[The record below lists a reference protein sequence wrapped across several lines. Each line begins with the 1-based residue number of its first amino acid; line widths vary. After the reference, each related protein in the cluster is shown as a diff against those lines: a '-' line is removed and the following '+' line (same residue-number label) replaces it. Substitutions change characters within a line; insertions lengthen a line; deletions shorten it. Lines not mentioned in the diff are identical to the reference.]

1 MQLIYFW
8 WDSQPQSTTQLP
20 LPLQFRTQELH
31 LSATSLLHL
40 EYSDEEA
47 QSLSVMF
54 VWALAR
60 PERAATVAA
69 DAKRNLD
76 NIVYPVLVGELNEN
90 VYMSEGKKLL
100 WFGLSFQWHY

>member
-8 WDSQPQSTTQLP
+8 WDSQPQFTTQLP

-90 VYMSEGKKLL
+90 V
-100 WFGLSFQWHY
+100 